1 MIIRILTAI
10 SLAVSVASFS
20 TASFAESLVKVP
32 SVEAGKSGAAGETG
46 GKAGG
51 AGETGGKAGGAGE
64 SGGKS
69 GGAGEGGGKSG
80 TGG

>member
-10 SLAVSVASFS
+10 SLAASVASFS

-64 SGGKS
+64 
-69 GGAGEGGGKSG
+69 GGGKSG
-80 TGG
+80 KGG